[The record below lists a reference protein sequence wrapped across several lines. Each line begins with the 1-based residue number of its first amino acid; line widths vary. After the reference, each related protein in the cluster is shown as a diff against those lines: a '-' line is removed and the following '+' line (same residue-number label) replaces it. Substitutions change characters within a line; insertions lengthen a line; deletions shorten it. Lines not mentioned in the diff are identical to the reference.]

1 MKQFWQILFLRLL
14 QVRAKNPKEKRRA
27 DAELGH
33 IPIIALTAL
42 AMNEDRERYRET
54 GVNDYISKPVSL

>member
-1 MKQFWQILFLRLL
+1 LL

-54 GVNDYISKPVSL
+54 RVNDYISKPVSL

>member
-1 MKQFWQILFLRLL
+1 MKQFWQILFLLLL
-14 QVRAKNPKEKRRA
+14 QVRAKNPKEKRRVGV
-27 DAELGH
+27 ELGY

-42 AMNEDRERYRET
+42 AMNVDRERCRET

>member
-1 MKQFWQILFLRLL
+1 MKQFWQILFLLLL

-27 DAELGH
+27 GAELGH
-33 IPIIALTAL
+33 IPIIALTVL
-42 AMNEDRERYRET
+42 AMNVDRERCRET